1 MIHKPGKLPAK
12 HFQPHSLINKLL
24 NHHHHQPIGGA
35 MLGTG
40 LLLKSELSVTMSGLV
55 WISNSTY
62 NIESLH
68 IINLFNTEIADE
80 SKTL

>member
-1 MIHKPGKLPAK
+1 
-12 HFQPHSLINKLL
+12 
-24 NHHHHQPIGGA
+24 

-40 LLLKSELSVTMSGLV
+40 LLLKSVTMYGLV